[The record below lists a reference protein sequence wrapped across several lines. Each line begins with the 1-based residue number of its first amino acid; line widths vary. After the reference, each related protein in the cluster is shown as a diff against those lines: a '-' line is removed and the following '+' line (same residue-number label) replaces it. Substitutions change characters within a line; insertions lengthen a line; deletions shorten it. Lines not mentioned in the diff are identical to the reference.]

1 MNDNLCIER
10 VCKAKAG
17 RGKNRYFIIYGIVN
31 EEYVLLTDGATRKLE
46 RPKLKK
52 KKHLLCRPYVA
63 TEIAEAIEKGAPLL
77 DAEIR
82 NALDRITAIEISKEK

>member
-1 MNDNLCIER
+1 MDNNLCIGR

-17 RGKNRYFIIYGIVN
+17 RGKNRYFIICGIIN

-46 RPKLKK
+46 KPKLKK
-52 KKHLLCRPYVA
+52 CKHLIFRPYVA
-63 TEIAEAIEKGAPLL
+63 ADIAAAIAEGAPLL

-82 NALDRITAIEISKEK
+82 NALDRITAAETNKEK

>member
-1 MNDNLCIER
+1 MNDNLCSGEFAR
-10 VCKAKAG
+10 QRPDEAKT
-17 RGKNRYFIIYGIVN
+17 RYFIIYGIVN